1 MRVCKK
7 CNSEIVGKRCK
18 VCLKEYNKI
27 YYQKDPE
34 RHRNRRKNYYLNNS
48 ELEKVKAKNKRLDNT
63 EKYRQI
69 DKESYQKRI
78 NYLTCYNKNYREK
91 NKEYFKEKRTNWKKK
106 KSQDPLYKF
115 FNSIRQSILKSIRKG
130 RYTKNSK
137 TSEILGCSYDEIVKH
152 FESNFESW
160 MTWENRGL
168 YNGEFNYGW
177 DIDHIIPISSAKSEE
192 DIIKLNHY
200 TNLQP
205 LCSKTNRDI
214 KKNKMN
220 WENQGTYWHMDHII
234 PISSAETEE
243 DVYRLN
249 HYTNFQP
256 LYWLENIRKG
266 DKIE

>member
-18 VCLKEYNKI
+18 NCSSIYNKEYHDKNTERIRLRRKEYYSENREKELERVKTRRKENPELYKEFDKNQYQRRKEYQKEYN
-27 YYQKDPE
+27 
-34 RHRNRRKNYYLNNS
+34 R
-48 ELEKVKAKNKRLDNT
+48 V
-63 EKYRQI
+63 
-69 DKESYQKRI
+69 
-78 NYLTCYNKNYREK
+78 YREN
-91 NKEYFKEKRTNWKKK
+91 NKEYFKNKRKSWKLGKENN
-106 KSQDPLYKF
+106 PLYKF

-130 RYTKNSK
+130 GYNKNSK
-137 TSEILGCSYDEIVKH
+137 THEILGCSYDEIVKH

-205 LCSKTNRDI
+205 LCSKINRDI

-220 WENQGTYWHMDHII
+220 WSNQGTYWHMDHII

-256 LYWLENIRKG
+256 LYWLDNLK
-266 DKIE
+266 KSNKY